1 MQDNLTELEEQNID
15 PRELQATLM
24 GFLGQTYQEISKYDN
39 NIVSPNAFLAPKKQE
54 FQRTA
59 ETIMREAIESTTG
72 GNNTNR
78 PTVYPN
84 NAPRQIQPQQ
94 PQQNQPFL
102 ETGKFVPPP
111 ANDPNQMEFTFDNS
125 VTAITINN
133 KLEDIEKKLKKLDN
147 LLQKVI
153 QFVENKETVHESKNT
168 KQS

>member
-1 MQDNLTELEEQNID
+1 M
-15 PRELQATLM
+15 
-24 GFLGQTYQEISKYDN
+24 
-39 NIVSPNAFLAPKKQE
+39 APKKEE

-59 ETIMREAIESTTG
+59 ETIMREAIQSTNG
-72 GNNTNR
+72 ANPNR

-84 NAPRQIQPQQ
+84 NIPRQVQPQQ
-94 PQQNQPFL
+94 QQQSNQLFL
-102 ETGKFVPPP
+102 ETGKFIPPP
-111 ANDPNQMEFTFDNS
+111 ANDPNQLEFSFDNS

-153 QFVENKETVHESKNT
+153 QFVENKENVHESKNT

>member
-1 MQDNLTELEEQNID
+1 MENSLNELEEQNID

-39 NIVSPNAFLAPKKQE
+39 NLVSPNAFLSPKKEE

-59 ETIMREAIESTTG
+59 ETIMREAIQSTSG
-72 GNNTNR
+72 SPNR

-84 NAPRQIQPQQ
+84 NVPRQIQPQQ
-94 PQQNQPFL
+94 PQQNNQPFL

-111 ANDPNQMEFTFDNS
+111 ANDPNQLEFSFDNS

-133 KLEDIEKKLKKLDN
+133 KLEDIEKKLKKLDT
-147 LLQKVI
+147 LLQKVL
-153 QFVENKETVHESKNT
+153 QFVESKETVHEPKNT

>member
-1 MQDNLTELEEQNID
+1 MDNSLTELEEQNID

-24 GFLGQTYQEISKYDN
+24 GFLGQTYQEISRYDS
-39 NIVSPNAFLAPKKQE
+39 NIVSPNPFLAPKKQE

-59 ETIMREAIESTTG
+59 ETIMREAIQSTNG
-72 GNNTNR
+72 SPNR

-84 NAPRQIQPQQ
+84 NVSRPVQPQQ
-94 PQQNQPFL
+94 PQQSNQPFL

-111 ANDPNQMEFTFDNS
+111 ANDPNQLEFSFDNS

-133 KLEDIEKKLKKLDN
+133 KLEDIEKKLKKLDT

-153 QFVENKETVHESKNT
+153 QFMESKETIHEPKNK

>member
-1 MQDNLTELEEQNID
+1 MDNSLTELEEQNID

-59 ETIMREAIESTTG
+59 ETIMREAIQSTTG
-72 GNNTNR
+72 ANPNNR

-84 NAPRQIQPQQ
+84 NVPRQIQPQQ
-94 PQQNQPFL
+94 PQPSNQPFL

-111 ANDPNQMEFTFDNS
+111 VNDPNQLEFTFDNS

-153 QFVENKETVHESKNT
+153 QFVESKETVHEPKN
-168 KQS
+168 KK